1 MRKTEDK
8 KMVNTLILKNKGFTE
23 KEIGIITKHFRFLY
37 TLYIPNE
44 SNIFQLLEY
53 INAIQS
59 DVCIS
64 YVNNWV
70 FKFELLKTHKNITI
84 DLLSSS
90 L

>member
-1 MRKTEDK
+1 
-8 KMVNTLILKNKGFTE
+8 MVNKTILKNKGFTE

-37 TLYIPNE
+37 TLYIQNE
-44 SNIFQLLEY
+44 SNMFQFLEY

-59 DVCIS
+59 DVYIS

-84 DLLSSS
+84 DLLCSS

>member
-1 MRKTEDK
+1 
-8 KMVNTLILKNKGFTE
+8 MVNKLILKNKGFTE

-37 TLYIPNE
+37 TLYIQNE
-44 SNIFQLLEY
+44 SNMFQFLEY

-64 YVNNWV
+64 YVSDWV
-70 FKFELLKTHKNITI
+70 LKFDLLKTHKNITI

>member
-1 MRKTEDK
+1 
-8 KMVNTLILKNKGFTE
+8 MVNKTILKNKGFTQ
-23 KEIGIITKHFRFLY
+23 KEINLITKHFKHLY
-37 TLYIPNE
+37 TLYIQNE

-59 DVCIS
+59 EVSIRYIND
-64 YVNNWV
+64 WV
-70 FKFELLKTHKNITI
+70 LNFELLKTNKNITI

>member
-1 MRKTEDK
+1 
-8 KMVNTLILKNKGFTE
+8 MVNKTILKNKGFTE

-37 TLYIPNE
+37 TLYIQNE
-44 SNIFQLLEY
+44 SNMFQFLEY

-59 DVCIS
+59 EIYIS
-64 YVNNWV
+64 FVNNWV
-70 FKFELLKTHKNITI
+70 FKLELLKTHKNITI

>member
-1 MRKTEDK
+1 
-8 KMVNTLILKNKGFTE
+8 MVNKTILKNKGFTQ
-23 KEIGIITKHFRFLY
+23 KEIDIITKHYNYLY
-37 TLYIPNE
+37 KLYIQNE
-44 SNIFQLLEY
+44 SNIFQFLEY

-59 DVCIS
+59 DVCIG

-70 FKFELLKTHKNITI
+70 LNFELLKTNKNITI

>member
-1 MRKTEDK
+1 
-8 KMVNTLILKNKGFTE
+8 MVNKTILKNKGFTQ
-23 KEIGIITKHFRFLY
+23 KEINLITKHFKHLY
-37 TLYIPNE
+37 NLYIQNE

-59 DVCIS
+59 EVYIS
-64 YVNNWV
+64 YKNDWV
-70 FKFELLKTHKNITI
+70 LNFELLKTNKNITI